1 MQPQNIHGM
10 AKKKDVGVKGD
21 QRLENIEE
29 SLGKTEQFIVN
40 NQRSLSVVIFL
51 IVLIVLGYFGF
62 NKYYLEPKT
71 EEAYDQMYSAQ
82 FYFQID
88 SLDKALYGDGNHLGF
103 IDIASEYSLTKP
115 GDLAN
120 YYAGICLL
128 RKGEFSEAI
137 DYLENFEAD
146 DNLIR
151 PMAIGAIGDAY
162 MELGKNSDAVNFYK
176 EAADFSSNDFTA
188 PLFLYKAG
196 ETYEIMGDYDKA
208 IDSYQTIKDKFPKS
222 YEARSIEKNIGRA
235 TALKDKQ

>member
-1 MQPQNIHGM
+1 M
-10 AKKKDVGVKGD
+10 AKKKNTEVKGD

-40 NQRSLSVVIFL
+40 NQKVITGVIAV

-62 NKYYLEPKT
+62 SKYYLEPKT

-103 IDIASEYSLTKP
+103 ADIAEEYSMTKP
-115 GDLAN
+115 GNLAN

-128 RKGEFSEAI
+128 RKGKFSEAI
-137 DYLENFEAD
+137 EYLEEFDAED
-146 DNLIR
+146 ELVR

-162 MELGKNSDAVNFYK
+162 MELGKNSDAASYYV
-176 EAADFSSNDFTA
+176 EAADFSPNEFTA

-196 ETYEIMGDYDKA
+196 ETYELMGEYGKA
-208 IDSYQTIKDKFPKS
+208 IDIYQTIKDKYSKS
-222 YEARSIEKNIGRA
+222 NEARTIEKNIGRA
-235 TALKDKQ
+235 TALKNQK